1 MGAFIK
7 VIGRRSNTKKVTS
20 YVLDKVED
28 SELLVTGLY
37 CDNDMNSIEQMKATR
52 EYFGHN
58 RKISKDSAR
67 KSTEVFHI
75 TQNFDPNLR
84 HAETGKKISAY
95 QAHEMGIEWAEKMF
109 PDHEVLIATHTDK
122 DHVHNHF
129 VINSSDMATGKKMD
143 MKKNDLYIFQ
153 AYNDNITLNHGFG
166 RFESE
171 KYAERDD
178 IRTFSDDL
186 NSKKGIVTHK
196 ERVKVAIDEAL
207 SDKNILTR
215 SDFEDRLKENGVEPY
230 YFAKN
235 KRIGFKIEN
244 EQGEIEFKV
253 GGKKLGKKYGLEN
266 IDQKLESNH
275 ADRKNEV
282 DQNIDNERASLEII
296 EVKKPVVTISYEHS
310 KDNITEISGAMKDLP
325 RMLPNHEDSDRSYTV
340 SIHDSVD
347 KKLMF
352 EKNYHPD
359 VYLTDNNGQISLGFP
374 NKPDVLKDIK
384 QASHELKQLA
394 TGLEHDPEMQ
404 RAKRDYEQTQNNQRP
419 KRHEMDF

>member
-28 SELLVTGLY
+28 PDLLVTGLY

-58 RKISKDSAR
+58 RKISKDSAK

-84 HAETGKKISAY
+84 HAETGKKISPY

-171 KYAERDD
+171 KHAERDD

-186 NSKKGIVTHK
+186 NSSKGIMTHK
-196 ERVKVAIDEAL
+196 ERVKDAL
-207 SDKNILTR
+207 NKALNDKSILTMT
-215 SDFEDRLKENGVEPY
+215 DFEDRLKESGIEPY
-230 YFAKN
+230 YFAKD

-266 IDQKLESNH
+266 IDQTLETNR
-275 ADRKNEV
+275 ADRKSEV
-282 DQNIDNERASLEII
+282 DQNSPSERDSLEIVSVPKPF
-296 EVKKPVVTISYEHS
+296 VKVSYDSFEF
-310 KDNITEISGAMKDLP
+310 EIDGKIKDLP
-325 RMLPNHEDSDRSYTV
+325 RMLPNHEDSDRNYTV
-340 SIHDSVD
+340 FIHNGVD
-347 KKLMF
+347 EEPIFAKQYHTDVFRRF
-352 EKNYHPD
+352 EL
-359 VYLTDNNGQISLGFP
+359 V
-374 NKPDVLKDIK
+374 
-384 QASHELKQLA
+384 
-394 TGLEHDPEMQ
+394 
-404 RAKRDYEQTQNNQRP
+404 
-419 KRHEMDF
+419 